1 MAERVGAGALGVVGL
16 LFLWRSLALPLGDGR
31 NPGPG
36 AAPLLLAL
44 VLIGAASWTAL
55 VRPSA
60 SPPDLDEA
68 GADRAEWRH
77 AVAVVA
83 AAAFAALAIGSLG
96 YRLTILAVL
105 VALIGLVERK
115 PLLPTLLIA
124 FALSFGSYWLFVRVV
139 RIPLPAGPWG
149 F

>member
-1 MAERVGAGALGVVGL
+1 
-16 LFLWRSLALPLGDGR
+16 
-31 NPGPG
+31 
-36 AAPLLLAL
+36 
-44 VLIGAASWTAL
+44 
-55 VRPSA
+55 
-60 SPPDLDEA
+60 
-68 GADRAEWRH
+68 
-77 AVAVVA
+77 VAVVA